1 MAAVDDN
8 NNNKNT
14 SGTNNK
20 KIRRKRK
27 CSSDLLLVGIAVIAI
42 ELFVLNIGYST
53 QHHGDSF
60 HATHPLLDDNS
71 GGKSSEWSK
80 THPQTRVPDG
90 MFNGYPV
97 YYHEP
102 TRVVTSRASFQL
114 SNSYHSS
121 VQCVGEN
128 YQPKDLAWMHR
139 SCHYSLL
146 CFDVEDHEFVVF
158 QQPSQTPTP
167 QEQQVLATMNER
179 QSVFDVSQTF
189 FRLGTRNMNSSISVA
204 LGGINPK
211 WTMNDHGVPK
221 LQWSPRIIETD
232 HPPPFYTLP
241 AHVVLVPFHSLSG
254 ENPGHLVWDDWLPI
268 YTLLEM
274 FHLLDNSTNNQNPGD
289 QPNDNSNYHYNHG
302 STIMEPLLLRYVFQ
316 GGRGLW
322 ASCDWNMEKREAC
335 RAMHQK
341 FLPLMTSNRQAT
353 ISTTILA
360 QLNTTLSSGNHYYQQ
375 DLSASSSSS
384 SSLPKSSL
392 VCARHGV
399 AGLGALTDHGTV
411 KLHGWEL
418 EDYKITHNHGRAGLF
433 WKFRQH
439 ALRNL
444 GVAQP
449 QPPHQKQE
457 KQLEDLHRPYKI
469 IFSLSSS
476 TRQNRNIDFHNEIEA
491 LQAIF
496 RTKDEIDNNKDD
508 ANTMNVVVESYIF
521 KDYSLKEQVEI
532 ANSASIMISGCGG
545 GAVTAMFLPRGASL
559 LLYYAADGGIRHNK
573 RTYKP
578 ARLDWDYFNHLGYIK
593 VHWLDR
599 NTMQRPDDIKAFIEL
614 IQHDLN
620 VIRQERR
627 LA

>member
-8 NNNKNT
+8 NNNNDNNT

-20 KIRRKRK
+20 KNRRKRK

-53 QHHGDSF
+53 HQNGDSF
-60 HATHPLLDDNS
+60 HATHPLLDDNR

-80 THPQTRVPDG
+80 KNPPTPVPDG
-90 MFNGYPV
+90 MFNGFPV

-102 TRVVTSRASFQL
+102 SSMTPATAAFQFG
-114 SNSYHSS
+114 NSYHSS

-128 YQPKDLAWMHR
+128 YQPQDLAWMHR
-139 SCHYSLL
+139 SCHFSLL
-146 CFDVEDHEFVVF
+146 CFDVEAHEFVVF
-158 QQPSQTPTP
+158 QRPPPTPTP
-167 QEQQVLATMNER
+167 KVQQVLATLEER
-179 QSVFDVSQTF
+179 QSIFDVSQTF
-189 FRLGTRNMNSSISVA
+189 FRLGTRNMNNSISVA

-211 WTMNDHGVPK
+211 WTMNDYGVPK
-221 LQWSPRIIETD
+221 LQWSPRLIETN

-241 AHVVLVPFHSLSG
+241 SHVVMVPFHSLSG

-274 FHLLDNSTNNQNPGD
+274 FHLLDDSTNNQDPG
-289 QPNDNSNYHYNHG
+289 NDHSNYHPLQEEPQDG
-302 STIMEPLLLRYVFQ
+302 TKLMEPLLLRYVFQ

-341 FLPLMTSNRQAT
+341 FLPLMTSNREAT
-353 ISTTILA
+353 ITTTVLS
-360 QLNTTLSSGNHYYQQ
+360 QLNTTHRSGNHNSLQ
-375 DLSASSSSS
+375 DSPF
-384 SSLPKSSL
+384 SSLPKSDL

-433 WKFRQH
+433 WRFRQH

-449 QPPHQKQE
+449 PPQ
-457 KQLEDLHRPYKI
+457 QLDDLQRPYKI

-476 TRQNRNIDFHNEIEA
+476 TRKNRNIDFHNEIEA

-496 RTKDEIDNNKDD
+496 RNKDTADNHNNKDD
-508 ANTMNVVVESYIF
+508 ATAMNVVVESYIF

-599 NTMQRPDDIKAFIEL
+599 NTMHQPDDIKAFVEL

-620 VIRQERR
+620 VIRQERV
-627 LA
+627 ASMSMS